1 MKKTWLKGLGIV
13 LALILLAAC
22 VPQNEQAPNE
32 SGTNENQGGQPSEG
46 SGDSEATYTFKL
58 SHVTAPTHGWHKT
71 AEKFNEELQARS
83 NGRMSVDIYPNSQL
97 GTEADMLQQMETGS
111 LDFGLITNGYM
122 STRAEEFNAWFMP
135 FLFKDLAEASEAR
148 NSEPAQQMLK
158 NLESQ
163 GLIGLG
169 FSFAGNRHV
178 LMKTGAVTKP
188 EDLQGKKLRI
198 IGSPAMSDFWEGLG
212 VAPTA
217 MPLQEV
223 YTSFQ
228 TGVIDGIDI
237 DLDALV
243 TQKFYEVA
251 QDLTL
256 TNHMAFPSVAIMSK
270 ATYDKLSP
278 EDQQIVVEAMEAAI
292 EWGVQDAIKR
302 EEENLQFVKEQGLN
316 ITVMEDHSA
325 FEAVKEEMYAKYSSN
340 EIIKAFIEAHQ
351 K

>member
-1 MKKTWLKGLGIV
+1 MLKRWWKGLGIFLLV
-13 LALILLAAC
+13 LLLVAC
-22 VPQNEQAPNE
+22 VPQNDQAPIE
-32 SGTNENQGGQPSEG
+32 SGSGENQGNQTSEG
-46 SGDSEATYTFKL
+46 SGGSEATYTFKL

-83 NGRMSVDIYPNSQL
+83 DGRMRVDIFPNSQL
-97 GTEADMLQQMETGS
+97 GTEADMLQQMETGT
-111 LDFGLITNGYM
+111 LDFGLITNAYM

-188 EDLQGKKLRI
+188 EDLKGKKLRI
-198 IGSPAMSDFWEGLG
+198 IGSPAMSDFWEALG

-223 YTSFQ
+223 YTALQ

-251 QDLTL
+251 KDLTL
-256 TNHMAFPSVAIMSK
+256 TNHMAFPSVAVMSK
-270 ATYDKLSP
+270 VTYDKLSP
-278 EDQQIVVEAMEAAI
+278 EDQQIVVEAMQAAI

-302 EEENLQFVKEQGLN
+302 EEENLQFVIDQGLN
-316 ITVMEDHSA
+316 ITEMTDPSA
-325 FEAVKEEMYAKYSSN
+325 FEAVKEQIYSKYSSN